1 MRFTY
6 LLNYRRSFNLLPAET
21 KRNFPEN
28 IIISIYLD
36 REKWRIPARGFIYP
50 AVTKKLLSL
59 KPNELATSNLRGQ
72 TNVMFGV
79 QFKTTYFLRHY
90 RDFFEWQMK
99 F

>member
-6 LLNYRRSFNLLPAET
+6 LLNCRRSFNLLPAET
-21 KRNFPEN
+21 KRIFPEN
-28 IIISIYLD
+28 IIPIYLD
-36 REKWRIPARGFIYP
+36 REEWRIPAPGFIYP

-79 QFKTTYFLRHY
+79 QFKTTCFLRHGS
-90 RDFFEWQMK
+90 DFFEWQIT

>member
-21 KRNFPEN
+21 KRIFPEN
-28 IIISIYLD
+28 IIPIYLD
-36 REKWRIPARGFIYP
+36 REEWRIPAPGFIYP

-79 QFKTTYFLRHY
+79 QFKTTCFLRHGS
-90 RDFFEWQMK
+90 DFFELQIT